1 MATTA
6 EKNAFKAQIAEDEA
20 NRSVTV
26 GTFNVNQ
33 YVNQKPTAVQE
44 AMHIAMRAG
53 AAAVGVQEYCEFWDL
68 PTSTSKIP
76 GVYDY
81 VSAGKVLGL
90 SWGNGWHGNA
100 IVSTYPVTDTV
111 KDIYSQLPEGEG
123 PRGFVKS
130 IINACGKN
138 ISIYNTHFSQN
149 GPHYVKKHAQELA
162 NIFKADKNY
171 YKVITGDFNTNY
183 DEYGVY
189 KDDLKPLTDLGLQP
203 AFPFVPGQID
213 NILAPPYMLVT
224 DKGKISVPKT
234 VSDHNFFYAT
244 FRLN

>member
-26 GTFNVNQ
+26 GTFNINQ
-33 YVNQKPTAVQE
+33 YVNQNPAPVQE

-53 AAAVGVQEYCEFWDL
+53 AAAVGVQEYCEFWNL
-68 PTSTSKIP
+68 PTNTSKIP

-81 VSAGKVLGL
+81 VSTGKVDGL
-90 SWGNGWHGNA
+90 TWGNGWTGNA
-100 IVSTYPVTDTV
+100 IVSKYALSNT
-111 KDIYSQLPEGEG
+111 KDGVFSDILPDKSKCGY
-123 PRGFVKS
+123 VKS

-138 ISIYNTHFSQN
+138 ISIYNTHFYAYGST
-149 GPHYVKKHAQELA
+149 YVKKHAQELA
-162 NIFKADKNY
+162 DIFKADKNY
-171 YKVITGDFNTNY
+171 YKVITGDFNTY
-183 DEYGVY
+183 DKE
-189 KDDLKPLTDLGLQP
+189 DLKPLTDLGLQP
-203 AFPFVPGQID
+203 AFPVTGQID

-234 VSDHNFFYAT
+234 VSDHDFFYAT

>member
-6 EKNAFKAQIAEDEA
+6 EKNAFKAQIADDEA

-26 GTFNVNQ
+26 GTFNINQ
-33 YVNQKPTAVQE
+33 YVNQKPAPVQE

-53 AAAVGVQEYCEFWDL
+53 ASVLGVQEYAEFWNL
-68 PTSTSKIP
+68 PTNTSKIP
-76 GVYDY
+76 GVYDN
-81 VSAGKVLGL
+81 VSTVKVLDDLG
-90 SWGNGWHGNA
+90 WGNGWAGNA
-100 IVSTYPVTDTV
+100 IVSHYALTKTEKSKFSKLEDGGICGY
-111 KDIYSQLPEGEG
+111 
-123 PRGFVKS
+123 VKS

-138 ISIYNTHFSQN
+138 ISIYNTHFSSM
-149 GPHYVKKHAQELA
+149 GPDYVKQHAKELA

-234 VSDHNFFYAT
+234 VSDHDFFYAT

>member
-20 NRSVTV
+20 NRSVTI
-26 GTFNVNQ
+26 GTFNVNK
-33 YVNQKPTAVQE
+33 YVKQNATAVKE

-53 AAAVGVQEYCEFWDL
+53 AAAVGVQEYAEFWDL
-68 PTSTSKIP
+68 PTDTSKIS

-81 VSAGKVLGL
+81 VSTVKNIDL
-90 SWGNGWHGNA
+90 SWGNGWAGNA
-100 IVSTYPVTDTV
+100 IVSHYALTKTE
-111 KDIYSQLPEGEG
+111 KDKFSKLEDGGICGY
-123 PRGFVKS
+123 VKS

-138 ISIYNTHFSQN
+138 ISIYNTHFSSM
-149 GPHYVKKHAQELA
+149 GPDYVKQHAKELA

-189 KDDLKPLTDLGLQP
+189 KGDLKPLTDLGLQP

-213 NILAPPYMLVT
+213 NILAPTYMLVT
-224 DKGKISVPKT
+224 DKGKVDVPDT
-234 VSDHNFFYAT
+234 VSDHNLFYAT

>member
-6 EKNAFKAQIAEDEA
+6 EKNAFKSQIAVDEA
-20 NRSVTV
+20 NRSVTI

-33 YVNQKPTAVQE
+33 YVNQNPTAVQE

-53 AAAVGVQEYCEFWDL
+53 AAVIGVQEYCEFWNL

-76 GVYDY
+76 GGYDY
-81 VSAGKVLGL
+81 VSTGSIVNLN
-90 SWGNGWHGNA
+90 WGNGWSGNA
-100 IVSTYPVTDTV
+100 IVSKYTLSNTKTGLFSTLEDGGKCGY
-111 KDIYSQLPEGEG
+111 
-123 PRGFVKS
+123 VKS

-138 ISIYNTHFSQN
+138 ISIYNTHFSAN
-149 GPHYVKKHAQELA
+149 GPNYVKKHAQELA
-162 NIFKADKNY
+162 DIFKTDTNY

-183 DEYGVY
+183 NPYGDYV
-189 KDDLKPLTDLGLQP
+189 DDLKPLTDLGLQP
-203 AFPFVPGQID
+203 TFPFVPGQLD

-224 DKGKISVPKT
+224 DKGRVDVPDT
-234 VSDHNFFYAT
+234 VSDHPFFYAT